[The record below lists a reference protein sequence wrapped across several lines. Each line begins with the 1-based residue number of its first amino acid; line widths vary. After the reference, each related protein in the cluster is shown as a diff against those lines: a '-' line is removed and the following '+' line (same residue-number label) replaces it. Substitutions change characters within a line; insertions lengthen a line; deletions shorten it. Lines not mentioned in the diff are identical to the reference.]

1 MKQRYAV
8 FVLFALII
16 VSGLTSFGSYRA
28 TERLVEADM
37 SQALA
42 SALAEQQSDVISQ
55 DTIQVFNSHLQ
66 IEMLRGKAVL
76 AVATKQ
82 DGLRCEAKCSAATIF
97 AMSDQRPASVLWMM
111 TMAWM
116 AFCFYRRYRDR
127 PLLAGSTQYGG
138 LSYVESEGHF
148 ADAVGRQVKLTPMQ
162 HQLMTMFFQS
172 PSHSLTKTEICNA
185 LWPKKPD
192 ASETLYTLIRRLKP
206 VIEEHSD
213 LRIEVDRG
221 KAYTLK
227 VK

>member
-1 MKQRYAV
+1 MKQKYLV
-8 FVLFALII
+8 IVLLGLIM
-16 VSGLTSFGSYRA
+16 VSGATSFSSYRA
-28 TERLVEADM
+28 TEILVEDDM

-42 SALAEQQSDVISQ
+42 SALAEQRSDVISQ

-66 IEMLRGKAVL
+66 MEALRGKAVL

-97 AMSDQRPASVLWMM
+97 AMSDQRPASVLWMI

-116 AFCFYRRYRDR
+116 AFCLYRRYRDR
-127 PLLAGSTQYGG
+127 PQLAGITQYGG
-138 LSYVESEGHF
+138 LSYAESVGHF
-148 ADAVGRQVKLTPMQ
+148 VDTAGRQVKLTPMQ
-162 HQLMTMFFQS
+162 HQLMEMFFQS

-192 ASETLYTLIRRLKP
+192 ASETLYTLIRRIKP
-206 VIEEHSD
+206 IIEEHSD

-221 KAYTLK
+221 KSYTLRTK
-227 VK
+227 